1 MASRYGSESPI
12 CSLPLEGPAE
22 LLSLT
27 PSGLRLLLSGSR
39 EEQQQHQQRQ
49 QQQIGVDSS
58 RRRSASSDSAAGVG
72 SFRGMRRA
80 LVSEKV
86 SFCLFGLV
94 WQATYKL
101 ICLSSLNSRLYV
113 QRKVGV

>member
-49 QQQIGVDSS
+49 QQIGVDSS

-86 SFCLFGLV
+86 SMSLV
-94 WQATYKL
+94 RFVENNIKYIYTEE
-101 ICLSSLNSRLYV
+101 
-113 QRKVGV
+113 